1 VNPVSAT
8 GAGLPR
14 VPAHVR
20 DVEVTEPLPAIEG
33 WDGTGRRYPAA
44 WLLVRVHTEP
54 VGCLELP
61 VPEAGIA
68 PQALAAAVEAALGD
82 QIRPRLAR
90 SAESPFLARR
100 AEVLRAAGTVTV
112 VICTRNRPAQLSR
125 TLYSVLA
132 QEYPRLRVLVVDNA
146 PDDDATER
154 VVRAAAGR
162 GAVRYLREP
171 VPGLSRA
178 RNAALAATAGELV
191 AWIDDDV
198 VADRYWLAELAR
210 ALADHPEAGVVTG
223 AVVPAELETAAQVW
237 FEQFGGLVKGRGFA
251 PAVFHESTLTGQ
263 SPLFPLP
270 PFGAGAN
277 MLTRPGV
284 LESVGGFDPALGAG
298 TASGGGEDTLA
309 FSEILRTGGTI
320 AYQPT
325 SLVRHYHRRDLD
337 GLRRQLVGY
346 GSGLTAVY
354 ASLLR
359 RDPGV
364 LPQLLRLAPGALRE
378 VLGSKG
384 RRTATIGPD
393 FPRELLRANRRA
405 MARGPFAYLRSHRQA
420 ARR

>member
-1 VNPVSAT
+1 MNPVTATVT
-8 GAGLPR
+8 GAPP
-14 VPAHVR
+14 VPVHVR
-20 DVEVTEPLPAIEG
+20 DIEVTEPLPAIEG
-33 WDGTGRRYPAA
+33 RDADGRRFPAA

-54 VGCLELP
+54 VGYLELP
-61 VPEAGIA
+61 VAETGVPPQVLAG
-68 PQALAAAVEAALGD
+68 AVEAAFGD
-82 QIRPRLAR
+82 RIRPRLTPP
-90 SAESPFLARR
+90 ESPFLARR
-100 AEVLRAAGTVTV
+100 AEVLAAAEPVTV

-125 TLYSVLA
+125 TVDSVLR

-154 VVRAAAGR
+154 LVRAAADR
-162 GAVRYLREP
+162 GPVGYLREP

-210 ALADHPEAGVVTG
+210 ALTDHPEAVVVTG
-223 AVVPAELETAAQVW
+223 AVVPAELETVAQVW
-237 FEQFGGLVKGRGFA
+237 FEQFGGLVKGRGFT

-284 LESVGGFDPALGAG
+284 MEKVGGFDPALGAG

-309 FSEILRTGGTI
+309 FSQILRTGGTI
-320 AYQPT
+320 AYQP
-325 SLVRHYHRRDLD
+325 SALVRHYHRRDVD

-378 VLGSKG
+378 VLGSDG
-384 RRTATIGPD
+384 RRTATIGAD

-405 MARGPFAYLRSHRQA
+405 MVRGPFAYLRSRRQG
-420 ARR
+420 ARL